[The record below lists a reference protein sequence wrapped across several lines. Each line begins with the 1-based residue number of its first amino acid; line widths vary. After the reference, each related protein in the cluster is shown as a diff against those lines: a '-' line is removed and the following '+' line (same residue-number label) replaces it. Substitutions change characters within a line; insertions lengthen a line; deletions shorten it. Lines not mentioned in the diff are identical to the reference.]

1 LVVKEYATMKTEL
14 SAPRLQD
21 EAAAFTYVEA
31 KLWPHGPVCSHCG
44 TIDQAGRLQG
54 KSSRPGLWK
63 CYACRKPFT
72 VRMGTIFESSHV
84 PLHIWL
90 QVIYLMNSSKKGFS
104 TRQIQRTLGGSM
116 KTAWFLGHRVRE
128 CMKEGRDLFTEP
140 MGGGGKTVEADET
153 FVGRIPGRKIK
164 PGTTH
169 LNAVMALVERGG
181 RVRSFH
187 VPNVTAANLRPIIGK
202 HVWRDSRFMTDE
214 SPIYTGIG
222 WNFIEHGTVNHGRD
236 EYVRGDVYTN
246 TVEGYFS
253 ILKRGVYGVYQ
264 HVSEAHLR
272 RYLSEFD
279 FRYSNRDKLGI
290 GDRARADLAL
300 VGAKGKRLT
309 YETTRRQRAVPPA
322 APAGA

>member
-1 LVVKEYATMKTEL
+1 MKSEL

-21 EAAAFTYVEA
+21 EEAAFAYVEA
-31 KLWPHGPVCSHCG
+31 KLWPHGPVCAHCDVIG
-44 TIDQAGRLQG
+44 QARRLQG

-104 TRQIQRTLGGSM
+104 TRQIQRTIGGSM

-128 CMKEGRDLFTEP
+128 CMKEIHGMFPEP
-140 MGGGGKTVEADET
+140 LGGIGKTLEADESW
-153 FVGRIPGRKIK
+153 VGRK
-164 PGTTH
+164 PGMKVGRGYPH
-169 LNAVMALVERGG
+169 HMNPVFSLVERGG
-181 RVRSFH
+181 KVRSFH
-187 VPNVTAANLRPIIGK
+187 VPNVTASNLYPILGK
-202 HVWRDSRFMTDE
+202 HAHPDSRFMTDE
-214 SPIYTGIG
+214 SRMYTDIR
-222 WNFIEHGTVNHGRD
+222 WNFKGGFGIVNHSAK

-253 ILKRGVYGVYQ
+253 ILKRGVYGIYQ
-264 HVSEAHLR
+264 HVSEAHLH
-272 RYLSEFD
+272 RYLAEFD
-279 FRYSNRDKLGI
+279 FRYSYRIKTGYDDL
-290 GDRARADLAL
+290 ARADRAL

-309 YETTRRQRAVPPA
+309 YRTVGGSRTADAIPF
-322 APAGA
+322 